1 MSPRIRLLFLSL
13 PLFFLAGCE
22 RPPTAQEEKPS
33 KLVQLPQ
40 AVEKTKPEQIAPS
53 SSTAPQVPEKLDKEK
68 PSDVPQVADSA
79 DAQTKED
86 AGVQPPKDPPQDQPN
101 PEIVMES
108 KLPEPDPNWTR
119 MDPQRPIWIDA
130 DKKQVIVAGQICL
143 RMGQLEMFA
152 CPKHSKEHES
162 VVVIGLRPELIHAG
176 LLSLDINP
184 GKPVQYDP
192 EFKPASGPEIEIRV
206 RWLGEKGVKE
216 VRSQEMVRS
225 FRDKKEMT
233 SPWVFGGS
241 IFYED
246 PDGGQTYAA
255 NHGSFICLSNF
266 PDAMIDVPVQSS
278 DSADSLLFEANT
290 EKIPPLGTQVYLIFE
305 AAKKP
310 EADKK

>member
-1 MSPRIRLLFLSL
+1 MTSQIRLLVLL
-13 PLFFLAGCE
+13 PVFFLTSCD
-22 RPPTAQEEKPS
+22 
-33 KLVQLPQ
+33 Q
-40 AVEKTKPEQIAPS
+40 AVPVAQKVENAGTVKSSNSGEQKLPGQDAPTPPAAPESP
-53 SSTAPQVPEKLDKEK
+53 KEK
-68 PSDVPQVADSA
+68 KIPAAAVANPADS
-79 DAQTKED
+79 
-86 AGVQPPKDPPQDQPN
+86 QPKHDVNVPPPQDSTKEHHQTTEVAVEN
-101 PEIVMES
+101 R
-108 KLPEPDPNWTR
+108 LPDAEPSWTR
-119 MDPQRPIWIDA
+119 MDPKHPIWIDV

-162 VVVIGLRPELIHAG
+162 VVVIGLRPELVHAG

-206 RWLGEKGVKE
+206 RWMSENGVKE

-246 PDGGQTYAA
+246 PDSKTQTYAA
-255 NHGSFICLSNF
+255 NQGSFVCLSNF
-266 PDAMIDVPVQSS
+266 PDAMFDVPVQSS
-278 DSADSLLFEANT
+278 DSSDALLFEANPD
-290 EKIPPLGTQVYLIFE
+290 KIPALGTQVYLIFE

-310 EADKK
+310 ASDAK